1 MADEEKKG
9 FVAEFKE
16 FIAKGNVMD
25 MAVGIIIGGAFT
37 AIVTSLVT
45 SIINPLIAIVTGG
58 QTPGAGLQWTVGES
72 TVDIGAFIGAV
83 INFLIIALVV
93 FMLVKGVN
101 GMKRKAEEVAG
112 KKEEEAEEEAPAP
125 ECPYCLEEVKEGATR
140 CPHCGGVFDEP
151 AKAPE
156 PEPEAEGEAEAEE
169 AAE

>member
-9 FVAEFKE
+9 FVGEFKE

-45 SIINPLIAIVTGG
+45 NIINPAIAIITGG
-58 QTPGAGLQWTVGES
+58 QTPGAGLQWDVGES
-72 TVDIGAFIGAV
+72 VIDVGAFIGAI

-93 FMLVKGVN
+93 FLMVKAVN
-101 GMKRKAEEVAG
+101 NMKRKVEEAAG
-112 KKEEEAEEEAPAP
+112 KVEEAEEEPAPAP
-125 ECPYCLEEVKEGATR
+125 TCPFCMEEVKEGATR
-140 CPHCGGVFDEP
+140 CPHCGGVFDAP

-156 PEPEAEGEAEAEE
+156 PEA